1 MVRAVTS
8 PPATGRPSL
17 ADVAKRA
24 GVSSQTVSRV
34 VRGADVVAKDT
45 RERVMAVVSELGYQ
59 PNLAARSLSQ
69 RRTGVVH
76 VVNATPLFHGHART
90 FLEVVGAVG
99 ELGLHTSMSV
109 VPFGEDLTL
118 NRLIPMGVDGVVILG
133 GHSRSKYW
141 AEMAEARVPVVFV
154 GQRRGLPPSVSSVGI
169 DQAHGALLA
178 TRHLI
183 EAGHNRL
190 LHVCGP
196 SDWLDAEDRRD
207 GFVAACDE
215 AGIAFEKL
223 SSPTWD
229 ALSAYDLAARMPQ
242 GIDGVFASNDHL
254 ALGVMRRFHERGVAV
269 PDDVSVV
276 GFDDAEGS
284 DCFWPPLSTVR
295 QPFKELGHAAV
306 GQLTRLIDGGAPEHT
321 LIQPELVVRGSSKGQ
336 P

>member
-1 MVRAVTS
+1 MTTTS
-8 PPATGRPSL
+8 TTTTNERPSL
-17 ADVAKRA
+17 ADVAKLA

-45 RERVMAVVSELGYQ
+45 RERVLAIVAELGYQ

-90 FLEVVGAVG
+90 FLEVVGALG
-99 ELGLHTSMSV
+99 ELDLHTSMSV
-109 VPFGEDLTL
+109 LPFGEDLTL

-133 GHSRSKYW
+133 GHSRSSQW
-141 AEMAEARVPVVFV
+141 AEVAETRVPVVFV
-154 GQRRGLPPSVSSVGI
+154 GQRVGLPPTVSSVGV

-183 EAGHNRL
+183 EQGRTKLMHI
-190 LHVCGP
+190 CGP
-196 SDWLDAEDRRD
+196 RDWLDAEERRN
-207 GFVAACDE
+207 GFVEACDE
-215 AGIAFEKL
+215 AGIAFEKI

-229 ALSAYDLAARMPQ
+229 AQSAYDATSSLPP

-254 ALGVMRRFHERGVAV
+254 ALGLLRRLHENGVTV
-269 PDDVSVV
+269 PEDISVI
-276 GFDDAEGS
+276 GFDDADGS

-295 QPFKELGHAAV
+295 QPFRAVGHAAV
-306 GQLTRLIDGGAPEHT
+306 AQLTRLMDGGSPEHS
-321 LIQPELVVRGSSKGQ
+321 LIQPELIVRGSSKGHT
-336 P
+336 

>member
-1 MVRAVTS
+1 MTS
-8 PPATGRPSL
+8 KVANGRPSL
-17 ADVAKRA
+17 ADVAKQA

-34 VRGADVVAKDT
+34 VRGADVVAKGT
-45 RERVMAVVSELGYQ
+45 REKVMAVVAELGYQ

-133 GHSRSKYW
+133 GHSRSRYW
-141 AEMAEARVPVVFV
+141 AEMAESRVPVVFV
-154 GQRRGLPPSVSSVGI
+154 GQRLGLPESVSSVGI

-178 TRHLI
+178 TRHLV
-183 EAGHNRL
+183 EAGCHRL
-190 LHVCGP
+190 LHICGP

-207 GFVAACDE
+207 GFVTACDE
-215 AGIAFEKL
+215 ACISYEKL

-229 ALSAYDLAARMPQ
+229 AQSAYELTAAMPP
-242 GIDGVFASNDHL
+242 GINGVFASNDHL
-254 ALGVMRRFHERGVAV
+254 ALGVMRRLHERDVAI
-269 PDDVSVV
+269 PEEVSVV

-284 DCFWPPLSTVR
+284 NCFWPPLSTVR
-295 QPFKELGHAAV
+295 QPFAELGHAAV
-306 GQLTRLIDGGAPEHT
+306 GQLTRLIDDGSPEHS
-321 LIQPELVVRGSSKGQ
+321 LIRPELIVRGSSKGHQ
-336 P
+336 